1 MKCWCWCGLKGG
13 EGKELLTPLNSFVL
27 FCSFSSVPFYFVLF
41 YFVLF
46 YFVLFSAVDRLSLS
60 IDRSIYLH
68 SIPFNSTQPN
78 HIKTLW
84 FYLSCVWDNSTAL
97 PSRLLTFLSSYS
109 SLFLSHPTRCFYF
122 HIIILILL
130 SLTSFCPQC
139 AIPFSTEQSSIKIN
153 NLYWNKFLQL
163 PRNHPKSYLLPFSF
177 PVSLRHFYIHFHF
190 TFVLFSSHLC

>member
-27 FCSFSSVPFYFVLF
+27 FCSFSSVPFYFVLFYFVLFYFVLF

-130 SLTSFCPQC
+130 SLTSFLSSMRYP
-139 AIPFSTEQSSIKIN
+139 IFFSTVIN
-153 NLYWNKFLQL
+153 QNK
-163 PRNHPKSYLLPFSF
+163 
-177 PVSLRHFYIHFHF
+177 
-190 TFVLFSSHLC
+190 